1 MNATRQTNTFSG
13 GLSMDVDY
21 SVLKDNQYIYAE
33 NIRILTNEGSS
44 FAAMQN
50 IEGFLACRPSSNLS
64 GETIIHVTTVR
75 DWAIVFTK
83 INGTNNNN
91 VYRIDFSRSQE
102 EPIVTKVVTNRPLD
116 IEVSSSNVAAISSVC
131 RWEASNNV
139 KVYWA
144 DGHSQIKVINVDDD
158 HISSNS
164 SITSDTIVMLPKA
177 TLPPFEFNGFGTG
190 SLESGMIQYCYQLF
204 KVRGTESAI
213 SPLTPLYHLSDK
225 DQKTNYNAVRGSS
238 KGQNTGKSIKLQV
251 RNNSTGFDRVR
262 IISLFYKA
270 KNEVPVISIV
280 DDIVIGTG
288 SVINYEDKGGSLVS
302 ELSIDEFNSL
312 ANYTFIPEVIESKD
326 NRLFAANLTEE
337 TWDVEYDA
345 RAFRANSSGN
355 VLLLS
360 NSGSSLNFALSALT
374 TTNIPKDHDCICPFN
389 VDGSAYKYTTS
400 PTGGYIQGGKGKNV
414 SYRFITTD
422 LLEDGSTTSR
432 GMVNEEFTFN
442 ASSRSL
448 TSLDINYEGNDKSN
462 SISLSSGNKIP
473 NYSNA
478 EIESKVKGYMRDEIY
493 RFGIVLYNKQ
503 GLASPVHWIGDIRMP
518 SNKDTGYKFFTSNEA
533 SDYGSNLSV
542 VTKPLGIEFEV
553 KNLPSDVVRYEI
565 VRCER
570 TLSDRTILAQGVV
583 SCITNYDRD
592 SNILT
597 PFPYLAYSNKHG
609 YYAKTHNNGDF
620 QYTFNLS
627 DTQSNNYFMFVSPE
641 IAVNRENADALIDK
655 FQTVEKV
662 GYMTSPITAD
672 GDWGITE
679 AGATKVLANARS
691 IKYDGTTIK
700 PTKTLGNQPSNGYV
714 SGGCVVINNDDFY
727 AALLAKY
734 YGLYVESGVQS
745 AAIESAK
752 YAGPSSPWLTN
763 GDQPWYNAEAVTI
776 GDKVYYNWVWDNIKT
791 AGDGEV
797 DNTDANNVRKYGP
810 HGICAIFKSDN
821 MISNISLASGSSS
834 ARYLNAVALCNIKQ
848 SVNAYGGNSYSAVQN
863 SVYITTGASAES
875 SVSTVLCYGGDTYL
889 NIFDYNNCMFSYNT
903 DDYYNNKSNRLF
915 LGAFIPCE
923 SSVNLALTHADSSI
937 NRTYQAGDGYANH
950 FVEDDIVTVGDLYTQ
965 NTPSYA
971 YNDAYSAQPNAK
983 KFVAKSIYN
992 IDNLLT
998 DTRIISS
1005 ELKTNNEVTDS
1016 WTKFKV
1022 ANYLDVDTRFGPIND
1037 MKLFKNNLVF
1047 WQTDAFG
1054 TVAVNERSII
1064 TDNNPGALTLGVGG
1078 ILDRYDYF
1086 TTMNGESPN
1095 QLRANTQS
1103 DSTVYWYD
1111 SKRNEICGFNGQ
1123 LQTVSKLKGVQ
1134 SYLNKNKD
1142 LFKKDPIAVYDKKY
1156 NEVLFTLGDKTLA
1169 FNEQLGVF
1177 TSFYNYN
1184 PDYYAEFSDK
1194 LYLFKSL
1201 KLFKYN
1207 GGEQADLDSDKAKVS
1222 EIEFVVNKDYPQTK
1236 TFDNVEYSG
1245 NFTTD
1250 TNFDLI
1256 LFTTKR
1262 QTSETLTSED
1272 IDYRE
1277 DTYKFAIPR
1286 NSLKLNEVEQLA
1298 NKSYKDRMKGKYL
1311 ICNYKYDCNGG
1322 NKFKVPYIS
1331 TAYRYSMI

>member
-1 MNATRQTNTFSG
+1 
-13 GLSMDVDY
+13 
-21 SVLKDNQYIYAE
+21 
-33 NIRILTNEGSS
+33 
-44 FAAMQN
+44 
-50 IEGFLACRPSSNLS
+50 
-64 GETIIHVTTVR
+64 
-75 DWAIVFTK
+75 
-83 INGTNNNN
+83 
-91 VYRIDFSRSQE
+91 
-102 EPIVTKVVTNRPLD
+102 
-116 IEVSSSNVAAISSVC
+116 
-131 RWEASNNV
+131 
-139 KVYWA
+139 
-144 DGHSQIKVINVDDD
+144 
-158 HISSNS
+158 
-164 SITSDTIVMLPKA
+164 
-177 TLPPFEFNGFGTG
+177 
-190 SLESGMIQYCYQLF
+190 
-204 KVRGTESAI
+204 
-213 SPLTPLYHLSDK
+213 
-225 DQKTNYNAVRGSS
+225 
-238 KGQNTGKSIKLQV
+238 
-251 RNNSTGFDRVR
+251 
-262 IISLFYKA
+262 
-270 KNEVPVISIV
+270 
-280 DDIVIGTG
+280 
-288 SVINYEDKGGSLVS
+288 
-302 ELSIDEFNSL
+302 
-312 ANYTFIPEVIESKD
+312 
-326 NRLFAANLTEE
+326 
-337 TWDVEYDA
+337 
-345 RAFRANSSGN
+345 
-355 VLLLS
+355 
-360 NSGSSLNFALSALT
+360 
-374 TTNIPKDHDCICPFN
+374 
-389 VDGSAYKYTTS
+389 
-400 PTGGYIQGGKGKNV
+400 
-414 SYRFITTD
+414 
-422 LLEDGSTTSR
+422 
-432 GMVNEEFTFN
+432 
-442 ASSRSL
+442 
-448 TSLDINYEGNDKSN
+448 
-462 SISLSSGNKIP
+462 
-473 NYSNA
+473 
-478 EIESKVKGYMRDEIY
+478 
-493 RFGIVLYNKQ
+493 
-503 GLASPVHWIGDIRMP
+503 
-518 SNKDTGYKFFTSNEA
+518 
-533 SDYGSNLSV
+533 
-542 VTKPLGIEFEV
+542 
-553 KNLPSDVVRYEI
+553 
-565 VRCER
+565 
-570 TLSDRTILAQGVV
+570 
-583 SCITNYDRD
+583 
-592 SNILT
+592 
-597 PFPYLAYSNKHG
+597 
-609 YYAKTHNNGDF
+609 
-620 QYTFNLS
+620 
-627 DTQSNNYFMFVSPE
+627 MFVSPE

-797 DNTDANNVRKYGP
+797 DKTDANNVRKYGP

-903 DDYYNNKSNRLF
+903 DDYYNNKTNRLF

-1236 TFDNVEYSG
+1236 TFDNVEYG
-1245 NFTTD
+1245 GDFTTD

-1322 NKFKVPYIS
+1322 NEFKVPYIS

>member
-1 MNATRQTNTFSG
+1 M
-13 GLSMDVDY
+13 
-21 SVLKDNQYIYAE
+21 
-33 NIRILTNEGSS
+33 
-44 FAAMQN
+44 
-50 IEGFLACRPSSNLS
+50 
-64 GETIIHVTTVR
+64 
-75 DWAIVFTK
+75 
-83 INGTNNNN
+83 
-91 VYRIDFSRSQE
+91 
-102 EPIVTKVVTNRPLD
+102 
-116 IEVSSSNVAAISSVC
+116 
-131 RWEASNNV
+131 
-139 KVYWA
+139 
-144 DGHSQIKVINVDDD
+144 
-158 HISSNS
+158 
-164 SITSDTIVMLPKA
+164 
-177 TLPPFEFNGFGTG
+177 
-190 SLESGMIQYCYQLF
+190 
-204 KVRGTESAI
+204 
-213 SPLTPLYHLSDK
+213 
-225 DQKTNYNAVRGSS
+225 
-238 KGQNTGKSIKLQV
+238 
-251 RNNSTGFDRVR
+251 
-262 IISLFYKA
+262 
-270 KNEVPVISIV
+270 
-280 DDIVIGTG
+280 
-288 SVINYEDKGGSLVS
+288 
-302 ELSIDEFNSL
+302 
-312 ANYTFIPEVIESKD
+312 
-326 NRLFAANLTEE
+326 
-337 TWDVEYDA
+337 
-345 RAFRANSSGN
+345 
-355 VLLLS
+355 
-360 NSGSSLNFALSALT
+360 
-374 TTNIPKDHDCICPFN
+374 
-389 VDGSAYKYTTS
+389 
-400 PTGGYIQGGKGKNV
+400 
-414 SYRFITTD
+414 
-422 LLEDGSTTSR
+422 
-432 GMVNEEFTFN
+432 
-442 ASSRSL
+442 
-448 TSLDINYEGNDKSN
+448 
-462 SISLSSGNKIP
+462 
-473 NYSNA
+473 
-478 EIESKVKGYMRDEIY
+478 
-493 RFGIVLYNKQ
+493 
-503 GLASPVHWIGDIRMP
+503 
-518 SNKDTGYKFFTSNEA
+518 
-533 SDYGSNLSV
+533 
-542 VTKPLGIEFEV
+542 
-553 KNLPSDVVRYEI
+553 
-565 VRCER
+565 
-570 TLSDRTILAQGVV
+570 
-583 SCITNYDRD
+583 
-592 SNILT
+592 
-597 PFPYLAYSNKHG
+597 
-609 YYAKTHNNGDF
+609 
-620 QYTFNLS
+620 
-627 DTQSNNYFMFVSPE
+627 
-641 IAVNRENADALIDK
+641 
-655 FQTVEKV
+655 
-662 GYMTSPITAD
+662 
-672 GDWGITE
+672 
-679 AGATKVLANARS
+679 
-691 IKYDGTTIK
+691 
-700 PTKTLGNQPSNGYV
+700 
-714 SGGCVVINNDDFY
+714 INNDDFY

-797 DNTDANNVRKYGP
+797 DKTDANNVRKYGP

-834 ARYLNAVALCNIKQ
+834 ARYLNAVVLCNMKQ

-923 SSVNLALTHADSSI
+923 SSINLALTHADSSI

-1236 TFDNVEYSG
+1236 TFDNVEYG
-1245 NFTTD
+1245 GDFTTD

>member
-1 MNATRQTNTFSG
+1 
-13 GLSMDVDY
+13 
-21 SVLKDNQYIYAE
+21 
-33 NIRILTNEGSS
+33 
-44 FAAMQN
+44 
-50 IEGFLACRPSSNLS
+50 
-64 GETIIHVTTVR
+64 
-75 DWAIVFTK
+75 
-83 INGTNNNN
+83 
-91 VYRIDFSRSQE
+91 
-102 EPIVTKVVTNRPLD
+102 
-116 IEVSSSNVAAISSVC
+116 
-131 RWEASNNV
+131 
-139 KVYWA
+139 
-144 DGHSQIKVINVDDD
+144 
-158 HISSNS
+158 
-164 SITSDTIVMLPKA
+164 
-177 TLPPFEFNGFGTG
+177 
-190 SLESGMIQYCYQLF
+190 
-204 KVRGTESAI
+204 
-213 SPLTPLYHLSDK
+213 
-225 DQKTNYNAVRGSS
+225 
-238 KGQNTGKSIKLQV
+238 
-251 RNNSTGFDRVR
+251 
-262 IISLFYKA
+262 
-270 KNEVPVISIV
+270 
-280 DDIVIGTG
+280 
-288 SVINYEDKGGSLVS
+288 
-302 ELSIDEFNSL
+302 
-312 ANYTFIPEVIESKD
+312 
-326 NRLFAANLTEE
+326 
-337 TWDVEYDA
+337 
-345 RAFRANSSGN
+345 
-355 VLLLS
+355 
-360 NSGSSLNFALSALT
+360 
-374 TTNIPKDHDCICPFN
+374 
-389 VDGSAYKYTTS
+389 
-400 PTGGYIQGGKGKNV
+400 
-414 SYRFITTD
+414 
-422 LLEDGSTTSR
+422 
-432 GMVNEEFTFN
+432 
-442 ASSRSL
+442 
-448 TSLDINYEGNDKSN
+448 
-462 SISLSSGNKIP
+462 
-473 NYSNA
+473 
-478 EIESKVKGYMRDEIY
+478 
-493 RFGIVLYNKQ
+493 
-503 GLASPVHWIGDIRMP
+503 
-518 SNKDTGYKFFTSNEA
+518 
-533 SDYGSNLSV
+533 
-542 VTKPLGIEFEV
+542 
-553 KNLPSDVVRYEI
+553 
-565 VRCER
+565 
-570 TLSDRTILAQGVV
+570 
-583 SCITNYDRD
+583 
-592 SNILT
+592 
-597 PFPYLAYSNKHG
+597 
-609 YYAKTHNNGDF
+609 
-620 QYTFNLS
+620 
-627 DTQSNNYFMFVSPE
+627 MFVSPE

-662 GYMTSPITAD
+662 GFMTSPITAD

-797 DNTDANNVRKYGP
+797 DKTDANNVRKYGP

-834 ARYLNAVALCNIKQ
+834 ARYLNAVVLCNMKQ

-923 SSVNLALTHADSSI
+923 SSINLALTHADSSI

-1236 TFDNVEYSG
+1236 TFDNVEYG
-1245 NFTTD
+1245 GDFTTD

>member
-1 MNATRQTNTFSG
+1 
-13 GLSMDVDY
+13 
-21 SVLKDNQYIYAE
+21 
-33 NIRILTNEGSS
+33 
-44 FAAMQN
+44 
-50 IEGFLACRPSSNLS
+50 
-64 GETIIHVTTVR
+64 
-75 DWAIVFTK
+75 
-83 INGTNNNN
+83 
-91 VYRIDFSRSQE
+91 
-102 EPIVTKVVTNRPLD
+102 
-116 IEVSSSNVAAISSVC
+116 
-131 RWEASNNV
+131 
-139 KVYWA
+139 
-144 DGHSQIKVINVDDD
+144 
-158 HISSNS
+158 
-164 SITSDTIVMLPKA
+164 
-177 TLPPFEFNGFGTG
+177 
-190 SLESGMIQYCYQLF
+190 
-204 KVRGTESAI
+204 
-213 SPLTPLYHLSDK
+213 
-225 DQKTNYNAVRGSS
+225 
-238 KGQNTGKSIKLQV
+238 
-251 RNNSTGFDRVR
+251 
-262 IISLFYKA
+262 
-270 KNEVPVISIV
+270 
-280 DDIVIGTG
+280 
-288 SVINYEDKGGSLVS
+288 
-302 ELSIDEFNSL
+302 
-312 ANYTFIPEVIESKD
+312 
-326 NRLFAANLTEE
+326 
-337 TWDVEYDA
+337 
-345 RAFRANSSGN
+345 
-355 VLLLS
+355 
-360 NSGSSLNFALSALT
+360 
-374 TTNIPKDHDCICPFN
+374 
-389 VDGSAYKYTTS
+389 
-400 PTGGYIQGGKGKNV
+400 
-414 SYRFITTD
+414 
-422 LLEDGSTTSR
+422 
-432 GMVNEEFTFN
+432 
-442 ASSRSL
+442 
-448 TSLDINYEGNDKSN
+448 
-462 SISLSSGNKIP
+462 
-473 NYSNA
+473 
-478 EIESKVKGYMRDEIY
+478 
-493 RFGIVLYNKQ
+493 
-503 GLASPVHWIGDIRMP
+503 MP
-518 SNKDTGYKFFTSNEA
+518 SNKDSGYKFFTSNEA

-662 GYMTSPITAD
+662 GFMTSPITAD

-734 YGLYVESGVQS
+734 YGLHVESGVQS

-797 DNTDANNVRKYGP
+797 DKTDANNVRKYGP

-903 DDYYNNKSNRLF
+903 DDYYNNKANRLF

-1236 TFDNVEYSG
+1236 TFDNVEYG
-1245 NFTTD
+1245 GDFTTD

>member
-1 MNATRQTNTFSG
+1 M
-13 GLSMDVDY
+13 
-21 SVLKDNQYIYAE
+21 
-33 NIRILTNEGSS
+33 
-44 FAAMQN
+44 
-50 IEGFLACRPSSNLS
+50 
-64 GETIIHVTTVR
+64 
-75 DWAIVFTK
+75 
-83 INGTNNNN
+83 
-91 VYRIDFSRSQE
+91 
-102 EPIVTKVVTNRPLD
+102 
-116 IEVSSSNVAAISSVC
+116 
-131 RWEASNNV
+131 
-139 KVYWA
+139 
-144 DGHSQIKVINVDDD
+144 
-158 HISSNS
+158 
-164 SITSDTIVMLPKA
+164 
-177 TLPPFEFNGFGTG
+177 
-190 SLESGMIQYCYQLF
+190 
-204 KVRGTESAI
+204 
-213 SPLTPLYHLSDK
+213 
-225 DQKTNYNAVRGSS
+225 
-238 KGQNTGKSIKLQV
+238 
-251 RNNSTGFDRVR
+251 
-262 IISLFYKA
+262 
-270 KNEVPVISIV
+270 
-280 DDIVIGTG
+280 
-288 SVINYEDKGGSLVS
+288 
-302 ELSIDEFNSL
+302 
-312 ANYTFIPEVIESKD
+312 
-326 NRLFAANLTEE
+326 
-337 TWDVEYDA
+337 
-345 RAFRANSSGN
+345 
-355 VLLLS
+355 
-360 NSGSSLNFALSALT
+360 
-374 TTNIPKDHDCICPFN
+374 
-389 VDGSAYKYTTS
+389 
-400 PTGGYIQGGKGKNV
+400 
-414 SYRFITTD
+414 
-422 LLEDGSTTSR
+422 
-432 GMVNEEFTFN
+432 
-442 ASSRSL
+442 
-448 TSLDINYEGNDKSN
+448 
-462 SISLSSGNKIP
+462 
-473 NYSNA
+473 
-478 EIESKVKGYMRDEIY
+478 
-493 RFGIVLYNKQ
+493 
-503 GLASPVHWIGDIRMP
+503 
-518 SNKDTGYKFFTSNEA
+518 
-533 SDYGSNLSV
+533 
-542 VTKPLGIEFEV
+542 
-553 KNLPSDVVRYEI
+553 
-565 VRCER
+565 
-570 TLSDRTILAQGVV
+570 
-583 SCITNYDRD
+583 
-592 SNILT
+592 
-597 PFPYLAYSNKHG
+597 
-609 YYAKTHNNGDF
+609 
-620 QYTFNLS
+620 
-627 DTQSNNYFMFVSPE
+627 
-641 IAVNRENADALIDK
+641 
-655 FQTVEKV
+655 
-662 GYMTSPITAD
+662 
-672 GDWGITE
+672 
-679 AGATKVLANARS
+679 
-691 IKYDGTTIK
+691 
-700 PTKTLGNQPSNGYV
+700 
-714 SGGCVVINNDDFY
+714 INNDDFY

-776 GDKVYYNWVWDNIKT
+776 GDKVYYNWVWDNIRT

-797 DNTDANNVRKYGP
+797 DKTDANNVRKYGP

-834 ARYLNAVALCNIKQ
+834 ARYLNAVVLCNMKQ

-923 SSVNLALTHADSSI
+923 SSINLALTHADSSI

-1236 TFDNVEYSG
+1236 TFDNVEYG
-1245 NFTTD
+1245 GDFTTD

>member
-1 MNATRQTNTFSG
+1 
-13 GLSMDVDY
+13 
-21 SVLKDNQYIYAE
+21 
-33 NIRILTNEGSS
+33 
-44 FAAMQN
+44 
-50 IEGFLACRPSSNLS
+50 
-64 GETIIHVTTVR
+64 
-75 DWAIVFTK
+75 
-83 INGTNNNN
+83 
-91 VYRIDFSRSQE
+91 
-102 EPIVTKVVTNRPLD
+102 
-116 IEVSSSNVAAISSVC
+116 
-131 RWEASNNV
+131 
-139 KVYWA
+139 
-144 DGHSQIKVINVDDD
+144 
-158 HISSNS
+158 
-164 SITSDTIVMLPKA
+164 
-177 TLPPFEFNGFGTG
+177 
-190 SLESGMIQYCYQLF
+190 
-204 KVRGTESAI
+204 
-213 SPLTPLYHLSDK
+213 
-225 DQKTNYNAVRGSS
+225 
-238 KGQNTGKSIKLQV
+238 
-251 RNNSTGFDRVR
+251 
-262 IISLFYKA
+262 
-270 KNEVPVISIV
+270 
-280 DDIVIGTG
+280 
-288 SVINYEDKGGSLVS
+288 
-302 ELSIDEFNSL
+302 
-312 ANYTFIPEVIESKD
+312 
-326 NRLFAANLTEE
+326 
-337 TWDVEYDA
+337 
-345 RAFRANSSGN
+345 
-355 VLLLS
+355 
-360 NSGSSLNFALSALT
+360 
-374 TTNIPKDHDCICPFN
+374 
-389 VDGSAYKYTTS
+389 
-400 PTGGYIQGGKGKNV
+400 
-414 SYRFITTD
+414 
-422 LLEDGSTTSR
+422 
-432 GMVNEEFTFN
+432 
-442 ASSRSL
+442 
-448 TSLDINYEGNDKSN
+448 
-462 SISLSSGNKIP
+462 
-473 NYSNA
+473 
-478 EIESKVKGYMRDEIY
+478 
-493 RFGIVLYNKQ
+493 
-503 GLASPVHWIGDIRMP
+503 
-518 SNKDTGYKFFTSNEA
+518 
-533 SDYGSNLSV
+533 
-542 VTKPLGIEFEV
+542 
-553 KNLPSDVVRYEI
+553 
-565 VRCER
+565 
-570 TLSDRTILAQGVV
+570 
-583 SCITNYDRD
+583 
-592 SNILT
+592 
-597 PFPYLAYSNKHG
+597 
-609 YYAKTHNNGDF
+609 
-620 QYTFNLS
+620 
-627 DTQSNNYFMFVSPE
+627 MFVSPE

-662 GYMTSPITAD
+662 GFMTSPITAD

-776 GDKVYYNWVWDNIKT
+776 GDKVYYNWVWDNIRT

-797 DNTDANNVRKYGP
+797 DKTDANNVRKYGP

-834 ARYLNAVALCNIKQ
+834 ARYLNAVVLCNMKQ

-923 SSVNLALTHADSSI
+923 SSINLALTHADSSI

-1064 TDNNPGALTLGVGG
+1064 TDNNPGALTLGTGG

-1236 TFDNVEYSG
+1236 TFDNVEYG
-1245 NFTTD
+1245 GDFTTD

>member
-1 MNATRQTNTFSG
+1 
-13 GLSMDVDY
+13 
-21 SVLKDNQYIYAE
+21 
-33 NIRILTNEGSS
+33 
-44 FAAMQN
+44 
-50 IEGFLACRPSSNLS
+50 
-64 GETIIHVTTVR
+64 
-75 DWAIVFTK
+75 
-83 INGTNNNN
+83 
-91 VYRIDFSRSQE
+91 
-102 EPIVTKVVTNRPLD
+102 
-116 IEVSSSNVAAISSVC
+116 
-131 RWEASNNV
+131 
-139 KVYWA
+139 
-144 DGHSQIKVINVDDD
+144 
-158 HISSNS
+158 
-164 SITSDTIVMLPKA
+164 
-177 TLPPFEFNGFGTG
+177 
-190 SLESGMIQYCYQLF
+190 
-204 KVRGTESAI
+204 
-213 SPLTPLYHLSDK
+213 
-225 DQKTNYNAVRGSS
+225 
-238 KGQNTGKSIKLQV
+238 
-251 RNNSTGFDRVR
+251 
-262 IISLFYKA
+262 
-270 KNEVPVISIV
+270 
-280 DDIVIGTG
+280 
-288 SVINYEDKGGSLVS
+288 
-302 ELSIDEFNSL
+302 
-312 ANYTFIPEVIESKD
+312 
-326 NRLFAANLTEE
+326 
-337 TWDVEYDA
+337 
-345 RAFRANSSGN
+345 
-355 VLLLS
+355 
-360 NSGSSLNFALSALT
+360 
-374 TTNIPKDHDCICPFN
+374 
-389 VDGSAYKYTTS
+389 
-400 PTGGYIQGGKGKNV
+400 
-414 SYRFITTD
+414 
-422 LLEDGSTTSR
+422 
-432 GMVNEEFTFN
+432 
-442 ASSRSL
+442 
-448 TSLDINYEGNDKSN
+448 
-462 SISLSSGNKIP
+462 
-473 NYSNA
+473 
-478 EIESKVKGYMRDEIY
+478 MRDEIY

-583 SCITNYDRD
+583 SCVTNYDGD

-655 FQTVEKV
+655 FQTVEKIGV
-662 GYMTSPITAD
+662 MSSPIIED
-672 GDWGITE
+672 GDWGITQS
-679 AGATKVLANARS
+679 ARKVLANARS

-714 SGGCVVINNDDFY
+714 TSKCIVINNDDFY

-763 GDQPWYNAEAVTI
+763 GDQPWYNAEAVSI
-776 GDKVYYNWVWDNIKT
+776 GDKVYYNWVWDNIRT

-797 DNTDANNVRKYGP
+797 DKTDANNVRKYGP

-821 MISNISLASGSSS
+821 MISNIALASGSSNDG
-834 ARYLNAVALCNIKQ
+834 YVNAVVLCNIKQ
-848 SVNAYGGNSYSAVQN
+848 SVNAYGGNSYSAIQN
-863 SVYITTGASAES
+863 SVYITTGSGAES

-889 NIFDYNNCMFSYNT
+889 NIFDYNNCMFSYNA
-903 DDYYNNKSNRLF
+903 DDYYNNKANRLF

-923 SSVNLALTHADSSI
+923 SSINLALTHSDSSI

-950 FVEDDIVTVGDLYTQ
+950 FVEDDIITVGDLYTQ

-1064 TDNNPGALTLGVGG
+1064 TDNNPGALTLGIGG

-1142 LFKKDPIAVYDKKY
+1142 SFKKDPIVVYDKKY
-1156 NEVLFTLGDKTLA
+1156 NEVLFTLENKTLV
-1169 FNEQLGVF
+1169 FNEQLGAF
-1177 TSFYNYN
+1177 TSFYTYN
-1184 PDYYAEFSDK
+1184 PDYYAEFSNN
-1194 LYLFKSL
+1194 LFIFKNL

-1207 GGEQADLDSDKAKVS
+1207 GGEGTNLDDAKAKIS
-1222 EIEFVVNKDYPQTK
+1222 SIQFVVNADYPQTK

-1245 NFTTD
+1245 DFTHG
-1250 TNFDLI
+1250 TNFGNI
-1256 LFTTKR
+1256 YFETKR
-1262 QTSETLTSED
+1262 QTSYTLTQD
-1272 IDYRE
+1272 NIDYRE
-1277 DTYKFAIPR
+1277 DTYKFCIPR
-1286 NSLKLNEVEQLA
+1286 NSLQLNEVEQLA

-1311 ICNYKYDCNGG
+1311 VCHYKYDCNDG
-1322 NKFKVPYIS
+1322 NTFKVPYIS
-1331 TAYRYSMI
+1331 TAYRHSMI

>member
-1 MNATRQTNTFSG
+1 
-13 GLSMDVDY
+13 
-21 SVLKDNQYIYAE
+21 
-33 NIRILTNEGSS
+33 
-44 FAAMQN
+44 
-50 IEGFLACRPSSNLS
+50 
-64 GETIIHVTTVR
+64 
-75 DWAIVFTK
+75 
-83 INGTNNNN
+83 
-91 VYRIDFSRSQE
+91 
-102 EPIVTKVVTNRPLD
+102 
-116 IEVSSSNVAAISSVC
+116 
-131 RWEASNNV
+131 
-139 KVYWA
+139 
-144 DGHSQIKVINVDDD
+144 
-158 HISSNS
+158 
-164 SITSDTIVMLPKA
+164 
-177 TLPPFEFNGFGTG
+177 
-190 SLESGMIQYCYQLF
+190 
-204 KVRGTESAI
+204 
-213 SPLTPLYHLSDK
+213 
-225 DQKTNYNAVRGSS
+225 
-238 KGQNTGKSIKLQV
+238 
-251 RNNSTGFDRVR
+251 
-262 IISLFYKA
+262 
-270 KNEVPVISIV
+270 
-280 DDIVIGTG
+280 
-288 SVINYEDKGGSLVS
+288 
-302 ELSIDEFNSL
+302 
-312 ANYTFIPEVIESKD
+312 
-326 NRLFAANLTEE
+326 
-337 TWDVEYDA
+337 
-345 RAFRANSSGN
+345 
-355 VLLLS
+355 
-360 NSGSSLNFALSALT
+360 
-374 TTNIPKDHDCICPFN
+374 
-389 VDGSAYKYTTS
+389 
-400 PTGGYIQGGKGKNV
+400 
-414 SYRFITTD
+414 
-422 LLEDGSTTSR
+422 
-432 GMVNEEFTFN
+432 
-442 ASSRSL
+442 
-448 TSLDINYEGNDKSN
+448 
-462 SISLSSGNKIP
+462 
-473 NYSNA
+473 
-478 EIESKVKGYMRDEIY
+478 
-493 RFGIVLYNKQ
+493 
-503 GLASPVHWIGDIRMP
+503 
-518 SNKDTGYKFFTSNEA
+518 
-533 SDYGSNLSV
+533 
-542 VTKPLGIEFEV
+542 
-553 KNLPSDVVRYEI
+553 
-565 VRCER
+565 
-570 TLSDRTILAQGVV
+570 
-583 SCITNYDRD
+583 
-592 SNILT
+592 
-597 PFPYLAYSNKHG
+597 
-609 YYAKTHNNGDF
+609 
-620 QYTFNLS
+620 
-627 DTQSNNYFMFVSPE
+627 
-641 IAVNRENADALIDK
+641 
-655 FQTVEKV
+655 
-662 GYMTSPITAD
+662 MTSPITAD
-672 GDWGITE
+672 GDWGITD
-679 AGATKVLANARS
+679 GSLKVLANAKS

-700 PTKTLGNQPSNGYV
+700 PTKSLGGQSSNGYV
-714 SGGCVVINNDDFY
+714 SSGAIVINNDDFY
-727 AALLAKY
+727 SALLAKY
-734 YGLYVESGVQS
+734 YGLYVENGVQS

-763 GDQPWYNAEAVTI
+763 GDQPWYNAEAITI
-776 GDKVYYNWVWDNIKT
+776 GDKVYYNWVWDNIRT
-791 AGDGEV
+791 AGDSEV
-797 DNTDANNVRKYGP
+797 DKTEANNVRKYGP

-821 MISNISLASGSSS
+821 MVANIPLAVSTSSY
-834 ARYLNAVALCNIKQ
+834 RYVNSVALCNMKQ
-848 SVNAYGGNSYSAVQN
+848 SVNAYGGNSYSAIQN

-903 DDYYNNKSNRLF
+903 DDYYNNKANRLF

-950 FVEDDIVTVGDLYTQ
+950 FVEDDIITVGDLYTQ

-1064 TDNNPGALTLGVGG
+1064 TDNNPGALTLGTGG

-1245 NFTTD
+1245 DFTTD

-1322 NKFKVPYIS
+1322 NEFKVPYIS

>member
-1 MNATRQTNTFSG
+1 
-13 GLSMDVDY
+13 
-21 SVLKDNQYIYAE
+21 
-33 NIRILTNEGSS
+33 
-44 FAAMQN
+44 
-50 IEGFLACRPSSNLS
+50 
-64 GETIIHVTTVR
+64 
-75 DWAIVFTK
+75 
-83 INGTNNNN
+83 
-91 VYRIDFSRSQE
+91 
-102 EPIVTKVVTNRPLD
+102 
-116 IEVSSSNVAAISSVC
+116 
-131 RWEASNNV
+131 
-139 KVYWA
+139 
-144 DGHSQIKVINVDDD
+144 
-158 HISSNS
+158 
-164 SITSDTIVMLPKA
+164 
-177 TLPPFEFNGFGTG
+177 
-190 SLESGMIQYCYQLF
+190 
-204 KVRGTESAI
+204 
-213 SPLTPLYHLSDK
+213 
-225 DQKTNYNAVRGSS
+225 
-238 KGQNTGKSIKLQV
+238 
-251 RNNSTGFDRVR
+251 
-262 IISLFYKA
+262 
-270 KNEVPVISIV
+270 
-280 DDIVIGTG
+280 
-288 SVINYEDKGGSLVS
+288 
-302 ELSIDEFNSL
+302 
-312 ANYTFIPEVIESKD
+312 
-326 NRLFAANLTEE
+326 
-337 TWDVEYDA
+337 
-345 RAFRANSSGN
+345 
-355 VLLLS
+355 
-360 NSGSSLNFALSALT
+360 
-374 TTNIPKDHDCICPFN
+374 
-389 VDGSAYKYTTS
+389 
-400 PTGGYIQGGKGKNV
+400 
-414 SYRFITTD
+414 
-422 LLEDGSTTSR
+422 
-432 GMVNEEFTFN
+432 
-442 ASSRSL
+442 
-448 TSLDINYEGNDKSN
+448 
-462 SISLSSGNKIP
+462 
-473 NYSNA
+473 
-478 EIESKVKGYMRDEIY
+478 
-493 RFGIVLYNKQ
+493 
-503 GLASPVHWIGDIRMP
+503 
-518 SNKDTGYKFFTSNEA
+518 
-533 SDYGSNLSV
+533 
-542 VTKPLGIEFEV
+542 
-553 KNLPSDVVRYEI
+553 
-565 VRCER
+565 
-570 TLSDRTILAQGVV
+570 
-583 SCITNYDRD
+583 
-592 SNILT
+592 
-597 PFPYLAYSNKHG
+597 
-609 YYAKTHNNGDF
+609 
-620 QYTFNLS
+620 
-627 DTQSNNYFMFVSPE
+627 MFVSPE

-679 AGATKVLANARS
+679 TGATKVLANARS

-776 GDKVYYNWVWDNIKT
+776 GDKVYYNWVWDNIRT

-797 DNTDANNVRKYGP
+797 DKTDANNVRKYGP

-834 ARYLNAVALCNIKQ
+834 ARYLNAVVLCNMKQ

-923 SSVNLALTHADSSI
+923 SSINLALTHADSSI

-1064 TDNNPGALTLGVGG
+1064 TDNNPGTLTLGTGG

-1236 TFDNVEYSG
+1236 TFDNVEYG
-1245 NFTTD
+1245 GDFTTD

>member
-1 MNATRQTNTFSG
+1 
-13 GLSMDVDY
+13 
-21 SVLKDNQYIYAE
+21 
-33 NIRILTNEGSS
+33 
-44 FAAMQN
+44 
-50 IEGFLACRPSSNLS
+50 
-64 GETIIHVTTVR
+64 
-75 DWAIVFTK
+75 
-83 INGTNNNN
+83 
-91 VYRIDFSRSQE
+91 
-102 EPIVTKVVTNRPLD
+102 
-116 IEVSSSNVAAISSVC
+116 
-131 RWEASNNV
+131 
-139 KVYWA
+139 
-144 DGHSQIKVINVDDD
+144 
-158 HISSNS
+158 
-164 SITSDTIVMLPKA
+164 
-177 TLPPFEFNGFGTG
+177 
-190 SLESGMIQYCYQLF
+190 
-204 KVRGTESAI
+204 
-213 SPLTPLYHLSDK
+213 
-225 DQKTNYNAVRGSS
+225 
-238 KGQNTGKSIKLQV
+238 
-251 RNNSTGFDRVR
+251 
-262 IISLFYKA
+262 
-270 KNEVPVISIV
+270 
-280 DDIVIGTG
+280 
-288 SVINYEDKGGSLVS
+288 
-302 ELSIDEFNSL
+302 
-312 ANYTFIPEVIESKD
+312 
-326 NRLFAANLTEE
+326 
-337 TWDVEYDA
+337 
-345 RAFRANSSGN
+345 
-355 VLLLS
+355 
-360 NSGSSLNFALSALT
+360 
-374 TTNIPKDHDCICPFN
+374 
-389 VDGSAYKYTTS
+389 
-400 PTGGYIQGGKGKNV
+400 
-414 SYRFITTD
+414 
-422 LLEDGSTTSR
+422 
-432 GMVNEEFTFN
+432 
-442 ASSRSL
+442 
-448 TSLDINYEGNDKSN
+448 
-462 SISLSSGNKIP
+462 
-473 NYSNA
+473 
-478 EIESKVKGYMRDEIY
+478 
-493 RFGIVLYNKQ
+493 
-503 GLASPVHWIGDIRMP
+503 
-518 SNKDTGYKFFTSNEA
+518 
-533 SDYGSNLSV
+533 
-542 VTKPLGIEFEV
+542 
-553 KNLPSDVVRYEI
+553 
-565 VRCER
+565 
-570 TLSDRTILAQGVV
+570 
-583 SCITNYDRD
+583 
-592 SNILT
+592 
-597 PFPYLAYSNKHG
+597 
-609 YYAKTHNNGDF
+609 
-620 QYTFNLS
+620 
-627 DTQSNNYFMFVSPE
+627 
-641 IAVNRENADALIDK
+641 
-655 FQTVEKV
+655 
-662 GYMTSPITAD
+662 MTSPITAD
-672 GDWGITE
+672 GDWGITD
-679 AGATKVLANARS
+679 GSLKVLANAKS

-700 PTKTLGNQPSNGYV
+700 PTKSLGGQSSNGYV
-714 SGGCVVINNDDFY
+714 SSGAIVINNDDFY
-727 AALLAKY
+727 SALLAKY
-734 YGLYVESGVQS
+734 YGLYVENGVQS

-763 GDQPWYNAEAVTI
+763 GDQPWYNAEAITI
-776 GDKVYYNWVWDNIKT
+776 GDKVYYNWVWDNIRT
-791 AGDGEV
+791 AGDSEV
-797 DNTDANNVRKYGP
+797 DKTEANNVRKYGP

-821 MISNISLASGSSS
+821 MVANIPLAVSTSSY
-834 ARYLNAVALCNIKQ
+834 RYVNAVVLCNIKQ
-848 SVNAYGGNSYSAVQN
+848 SVNAYGGNSYSAIQN

-903 DDYYNNKSNRLF
+903 DDYYNNKANRLF

-950 FVEDDIVTVGDLYTQ
+950 FVEDDIITVGDLYTQ

-1064 TDNNPGALTLGVGG
+1064 TDNNPGALTLGTGG

-1245 NFTTD
+1245 DFTTD

-1322 NKFKVPYIS
+1322 NEFKVPYIS

>member
-1 MNATRQTNTFSG
+1 
-13 GLSMDVDY
+13 
-21 SVLKDNQYIYAE
+21 
-33 NIRILTNEGSS
+33 
-44 FAAMQN
+44 
-50 IEGFLACRPSSNLS
+50 
-64 GETIIHVTTVR
+64 
-75 DWAIVFTK
+75 
-83 INGTNNNN
+83 
-91 VYRIDFSRSQE
+91 
-102 EPIVTKVVTNRPLD
+102 
-116 IEVSSSNVAAISSVC
+116 
-131 RWEASNNV
+131 
-139 KVYWA
+139 
-144 DGHSQIKVINVDDD
+144 
-158 HISSNS
+158 
-164 SITSDTIVMLPKA
+164 
-177 TLPPFEFNGFGTG
+177 
-190 SLESGMIQYCYQLF
+190 
-204 KVRGTESAI
+204 
-213 SPLTPLYHLSDK
+213 
-225 DQKTNYNAVRGSS
+225 
-238 KGQNTGKSIKLQV
+238 
-251 RNNSTGFDRVR
+251 
-262 IISLFYKA
+262 
-270 KNEVPVISIV
+270 
-280 DDIVIGTG
+280 
-288 SVINYEDKGGSLVS
+288 
-302 ELSIDEFNSL
+302 
-312 ANYTFIPEVIESKD
+312 
-326 NRLFAANLTEE
+326 
-337 TWDVEYDA
+337 
-345 RAFRANSSGN
+345 
-355 VLLLS
+355 
-360 NSGSSLNFALSALT
+360 
-374 TTNIPKDHDCICPFN
+374 
-389 VDGSAYKYTTS
+389 
-400 PTGGYIQGGKGKNV
+400 
-414 SYRFITTD
+414 
-422 LLEDGSTTSR
+422 
-432 GMVNEEFTFN
+432 
-442 ASSRSL
+442 
-448 TSLDINYEGNDKSN
+448 
-462 SISLSSGNKIP
+462 
-473 NYSNA
+473 
-478 EIESKVKGYMRDEIY
+478 
-493 RFGIVLYNKQ
+493 
-503 GLASPVHWIGDIRMP
+503 MP

-627 DTQSNNYFMFVSPE
+627 NTQSNNYFMFVSPE

-797 DNTDANNVRKYGP
+797 DKTDANNVRKYGP

-1236 TFDNVEYSG
+1236 TFDNVEYG
-1245 NFTTD
+1245 GDFTTD

>member
-1 MNATRQTNTFSG
+1 M
-13 GLSMDVDY
+13 
-21 SVLKDNQYIYAE
+21 
-33 NIRILTNEGSS
+33 
-44 FAAMQN
+44 
-50 IEGFLACRPSSNLS
+50 
-64 GETIIHVTTVR
+64 
-75 DWAIVFTK
+75 
-83 INGTNNNN
+83 
-91 VYRIDFSRSQE
+91 
-102 EPIVTKVVTNRPLD
+102 
-116 IEVSSSNVAAISSVC
+116 
-131 RWEASNNV
+131 
-139 KVYWA
+139 
-144 DGHSQIKVINVDDD
+144 
-158 HISSNS
+158 
-164 SITSDTIVMLPKA
+164 
-177 TLPPFEFNGFGTG
+177 
-190 SLESGMIQYCYQLF
+190 
-204 KVRGTESAI
+204 
-213 SPLTPLYHLSDK
+213 
-225 DQKTNYNAVRGSS
+225 
-238 KGQNTGKSIKLQV
+238 
-251 RNNSTGFDRVR
+251 
-262 IISLFYKA
+262 
-270 KNEVPVISIV
+270 
-280 DDIVIGTG
+280 
-288 SVINYEDKGGSLVS
+288 
-302 ELSIDEFNSL
+302 
-312 ANYTFIPEVIESKD
+312 
-326 NRLFAANLTEE
+326 
-337 TWDVEYDA
+337 
-345 RAFRANSSGN
+345 
-355 VLLLS
+355 
-360 NSGSSLNFALSALT
+360 
-374 TTNIPKDHDCICPFN
+374 
-389 VDGSAYKYTTS
+389 
-400 PTGGYIQGGKGKNV
+400 
-414 SYRFITTD
+414 
-422 LLEDGSTTSR
+422 
-432 GMVNEEFTFN
+432 
-442 ASSRSL
+442 
-448 TSLDINYEGNDKSN
+448 
-462 SISLSSGNKIP
+462 
-473 NYSNA
+473 
-478 EIESKVKGYMRDEIY
+478 
-493 RFGIVLYNKQ
+493 
-503 GLASPVHWIGDIRMP
+503 
-518 SNKDTGYKFFTSNEA
+518 
-533 SDYGSNLSV
+533 
-542 VTKPLGIEFEV
+542 
-553 KNLPSDVVRYEI
+553 
-565 VRCER
+565 
-570 TLSDRTILAQGVV
+570 
-583 SCITNYDRD
+583 
-592 SNILT
+592 
-597 PFPYLAYSNKHG
+597 
-609 YYAKTHNNGDF
+609 
-620 QYTFNLS
+620 
-627 DTQSNNYFMFVSPE
+627 
-641 IAVNRENADALIDK
+641 
-655 FQTVEKV
+655 
-662 GYMTSPITAD
+662 
-672 GDWGITE
+672 
-679 AGATKVLANARS
+679 
-691 IKYDGTTIK
+691 
-700 PTKTLGNQPSNGYV
+700 
-714 SGGCVVINNDDFY
+714 
-727 AALLAKY
+727 
-734 YGLYVESGVQS
+734 
-745 AAIESAK
+745 
-752 YAGPSSPWLTN
+752 
-763 GDQPWYNAEAVTI
+763 
-776 GDKVYYNWVWDNIKT
+776 WDNIKT

-797 DNTDANNVRKYGP
+797 DNSDANNVRKYGP

-821 MISNISLASGSSS
+821 MTSNISLASGSSS

-903 DDYYNNKSNRLF
+903 DDYYNNKANRLF

>member
-1 MNATRQTNTFSG
+1 
-13 GLSMDVDY
+13 
-21 SVLKDNQYIYAE
+21 
-33 NIRILTNEGSS
+33 
-44 FAAMQN
+44 
-50 IEGFLACRPSSNLS
+50 
-64 GETIIHVTTVR
+64 
-75 DWAIVFTK
+75 
-83 INGTNNNN
+83 
-91 VYRIDFSRSQE
+91 
-102 EPIVTKVVTNRPLD
+102 
-116 IEVSSSNVAAISSVC
+116 
-131 RWEASNNV
+131 
-139 KVYWA
+139 
-144 DGHSQIKVINVDDD
+144 
-158 HISSNS
+158 
-164 SITSDTIVMLPKA
+164 
-177 TLPPFEFNGFGTG
+177 
-190 SLESGMIQYCYQLF
+190 
-204 KVRGTESAI
+204 
-213 SPLTPLYHLSDK
+213 
-225 DQKTNYNAVRGSS
+225 
-238 KGQNTGKSIKLQV
+238 
-251 RNNSTGFDRVR
+251 
-262 IISLFYKA
+262 
-270 KNEVPVISIV
+270 
-280 DDIVIGTG
+280 
-288 SVINYEDKGGSLVS
+288 
-302 ELSIDEFNSL
+302 
-312 ANYTFIPEVIESKD
+312 
-326 NRLFAANLTEE
+326 
-337 TWDVEYDA
+337 
-345 RAFRANSSGN
+345 
-355 VLLLS
+355 
-360 NSGSSLNFALSALT
+360 
-374 TTNIPKDHDCICPFN
+374 
-389 VDGSAYKYTTS
+389 
-400 PTGGYIQGGKGKNV
+400 
-414 SYRFITTD
+414 
-422 LLEDGSTTSR
+422 
-432 GMVNEEFTFN
+432 
-442 ASSRSL
+442 
-448 TSLDINYEGNDKSN
+448 
-462 SISLSSGNKIP
+462 
-473 NYSNA
+473 
-478 EIESKVKGYMRDEIY
+478 
-493 RFGIVLYNKQ
+493 
-503 GLASPVHWIGDIRMP
+503 
-518 SNKDTGYKFFTSNEA
+518 
-533 SDYGSNLSV
+533 
-542 VTKPLGIEFEV
+542 
-553 KNLPSDVVRYEI
+553 
-565 VRCER
+565 
-570 TLSDRTILAQGVV
+570 
-583 SCITNYDRD
+583 
-592 SNILT
+592 
-597 PFPYLAYSNKHG
+597 
-609 YYAKTHNNGDF
+609 
-620 QYTFNLS
+620 
-627 DTQSNNYFMFVSPE
+627 MFVSPE

-776 GDKVYYNWVWDNIKT
+776 GDKVYYNWVWDNIRT

-797 DNTDANNVRKYGP
+797 DKTDANNVRKYGP

-821 MISNISLASGSSS
+821 MISNISLASGSSN
-834 ARYLNAVALCNIKQ
+834 ARYLNAVVLCNMKQ

-923 SSVNLALTHADSSI
+923 SSINLALTHADSSI

>member
-1 MNATRQTNTFSG
+1 
-13 GLSMDVDY
+13 
-21 SVLKDNQYIYAE
+21 
-33 NIRILTNEGSS
+33 
-44 FAAMQN
+44 
-50 IEGFLACRPSSNLS
+50 
-64 GETIIHVTTVR
+64 
-75 DWAIVFTK
+75 
-83 INGTNNNN
+83 
-91 VYRIDFSRSQE
+91 
-102 EPIVTKVVTNRPLD
+102 
-116 IEVSSSNVAAISSVC
+116 
-131 RWEASNNV
+131 
-139 KVYWA
+139 
-144 DGHSQIKVINVDDD
+144 
-158 HISSNS
+158 
-164 SITSDTIVMLPKA
+164 
-177 TLPPFEFNGFGTG
+177 
-190 SLESGMIQYCYQLF
+190 
-204 KVRGTESAI
+204 
-213 SPLTPLYHLSDK
+213 
-225 DQKTNYNAVRGSS
+225 
-238 KGQNTGKSIKLQV
+238 
-251 RNNSTGFDRVR
+251 
-262 IISLFYKA
+262 
-270 KNEVPVISIV
+270 
-280 DDIVIGTG
+280 
-288 SVINYEDKGGSLVS
+288 
-302 ELSIDEFNSL
+302 
-312 ANYTFIPEVIESKD
+312 
-326 NRLFAANLTEE
+326 
-337 TWDVEYDA
+337 
-345 RAFRANSSGN
+345 
-355 VLLLS
+355 
-360 NSGSSLNFALSALT
+360 
-374 TTNIPKDHDCICPFN
+374 
-389 VDGSAYKYTTS
+389 
-400 PTGGYIQGGKGKNV
+400 
-414 SYRFITTD
+414 
-422 LLEDGSTTSR
+422 
-432 GMVNEEFTFN
+432 
-442 ASSRSL
+442 
-448 TSLDINYEGNDKSN
+448 
-462 SISLSSGNKIP
+462 
-473 NYSNA
+473 
-478 EIESKVKGYMRDEIY
+478 
-493 RFGIVLYNKQ
+493 
-503 GLASPVHWIGDIRMP
+503 
-518 SNKDTGYKFFTSNEA
+518 
-533 SDYGSNLSV
+533 
-542 VTKPLGIEFEV
+542 
-553 KNLPSDVVRYEI
+553 
-565 VRCER
+565 
-570 TLSDRTILAQGVV
+570 
-583 SCITNYDRD
+583 
-592 SNILT
+592 
-597 PFPYLAYSNKHG
+597 
-609 YYAKTHNNGDF
+609 
-620 QYTFNLS
+620 
-627 DTQSNNYFMFVSPE
+627 
-641 IAVNRENADALIDK
+641 
-655 FQTVEKV
+655 
-662 GYMTSPITAD
+662 MT
-672 GDWGITE
+672 
-679 AGATKVLANARS
+679 
-691 IKYDGTTIK
+691 
-700 PTKTLGNQPSNGYV
+700 
-714 SGGCVVINNDDFY
+714 
-727 AALLAKY
+727 
-734 YGLYVESGVQS
+734 
-745 AAIESAK
+745 
-752 YAGPSSPWLTN
+752 
-763 GDQPWYNAEAVTI
+763 
-776 GDKVYYNWVWDNIKT
+776 
-791 AGDGEV
+791 
-797 DNTDANNVRKYGP
+797 
-810 HGICAIFKSDN
+810 
-821 MISNISLASGSSS
+821 SNISLASGSSS

-903 DDYYNNKSNRLF
+903 DDYYNNKANRLF

>member
-1 MNATRQTNTFSG
+1 
-13 GLSMDVDY
+13 
-21 SVLKDNQYIYAE
+21 
-33 NIRILTNEGSS
+33 
-44 FAAMQN
+44 
-50 IEGFLACRPSSNLS
+50 
-64 GETIIHVTTVR
+64 
-75 DWAIVFTK
+75 
-83 INGTNNNN
+83 
-91 VYRIDFSRSQE
+91 
-102 EPIVTKVVTNRPLD
+102 
-116 IEVSSSNVAAISSVC
+116 
-131 RWEASNNV
+131 
-139 KVYWA
+139 
-144 DGHSQIKVINVDDD
+144 
-158 HISSNS
+158 
-164 SITSDTIVMLPKA
+164 
-177 TLPPFEFNGFGTG
+177 
-190 SLESGMIQYCYQLF
+190 
-204 KVRGTESAI
+204 
-213 SPLTPLYHLSDK
+213 
-225 DQKTNYNAVRGSS
+225 
-238 KGQNTGKSIKLQV
+238 
-251 RNNSTGFDRVR
+251 
-262 IISLFYKA
+262 
-270 KNEVPVISIV
+270 
-280 DDIVIGTG
+280 
-288 SVINYEDKGGSLVS
+288 
-302 ELSIDEFNSL
+302 
-312 ANYTFIPEVIESKD
+312 
-326 NRLFAANLTEE
+326 
-337 TWDVEYDA
+337 
-345 RAFRANSSGN
+345 
-355 VLLLS
+355 
-360 NSGSSLNFALSALT
+360 
-374 TTNIPKDHDCICPFN
+374 
-389 VDGSAYKYTTS
+389 
-400 PTGGYIQGGKGKNV
+400 
-414 SYRFITTD
+414 
-422 LLEDGSTTSR
+422 
-432 GMVNEEFTFN
+432 
-442 ASSRSL
+442 
-448 TSLDINYEGNDKSN
+448 
-462 SISLSSGNKIP
+462 
-473 NYSNA
+473 
-478 EIESKVKGYMRDEIY
+478 MRDEIY

-518 SNKDTGYKFFTSNEA
+518 SNKDSGYKFFTSNEA

-553 KNLPSDVVRYEI
+553 NNLPSDVVRYEI

-609 YYAKTHNNGDF
+609 YYAKTHNDGDF

-641 IAVNRENADALIDK
+641 IAINRENADALIDK

-662 GYMTSPITAD
+662 GVMTSPITAD
-672 GDWGITE
+672 GDWGITD
-679 AGATKVLANARS
+679 GSLKVLANARS
-691 IKYDGTTIK
+691 IKYDGSTIK
-700 PTKTLGNQPSNGYV
+700 PTKSLGGQSSNGYV
-714 SGGCVVINNDDFY
+714 SSGAIVINNDDFY
-727 AALLAKY
+727 SALLAKY
-734 YGLYVESGVQS
+734 YGLYVENGVQS

-763 GDQPWYNAEAVTI
+763 GDQPWYNAEAITI
-776 GDKVYYNWVWDNIKT
+776 GDKVYYNWVWDNIRT
-791 AGDGEV
+791 AGDSEV
-797 DNTDANNVRKYGP
+797 DKTDANNVRKYGP

-821 MISNISLASGSSS
+821 MVANIPLAVSTSSY
-834 ARYLNAVALCNIKQ
+834 RYVNAVVLCNIKQ
-848 SVNAYGGNSYSAVQN
+848 SVNAYGGNSYSAIQN

-903 DDYYNNKSNRLF
+903 DDYYNNKANRLF

-950 FVEDDIVTVGDLYTQ
+950 FVEDDIITVGDLYTQ

-1064 TDNNPGALTLGVGG
+1064 TDNNPGALTLGTGG

-1111 SKRNEICGFNGQ
+1111 SKRNDICGFNGQ

-1245 NFTTD
+1245 DFTTD

-1298 NKSYKDRMKGKYL
+1298 NKSYKDRM
-1311 ICNYKYDCNGG
+1311 I
-1322 NKFKVPYIS
+1322 
-1331 TAYRYSMI
+1331 SMIVMVVMNLKYHILAQLIDTQ

>member
-1 MNATRQTNTFSG
+1 
-13 GLSMDVDY
+13 
-21 SVLKDNQYIYAE
+21 
-33 NIRILTNEGSS
+33 
-44 FAAMQN
+44 
-50 IEGFLACRPSSNLS
+50 
-64 GETIIHVTTVR
+64 
-75 DWAIVFTK
+75 
-83 INGTNNNN
+83 
-91 VYRIDFSRSQE
+91 
-102 EPIVTKVVTNRPLD
+102 
-116 IEVSSSNVAAISSVC
+116 
-131 RWEASNNV
+131 
-139 KVYWA
+139 
-144 DGHSQIKVINVDDD
+144 
-158 HISSNS
+158 
-164 SITSDTIVMLPKA
+164 
-177 TLPPFEFNGFGTG
+177 
-190 SLESGMIQYCYQLF
+190 
-204 KVRGTESAI
+204 
-213 SPLTPLYHLSDK
+213 
-225 DQKTNYNAVRGSS
+225 
-238 KGQNTGKSIKLQV
+238 
-251 RNNSTGFDRVR
+251 
-262 IISLFYKA
+262 
-270 KNEVPVISIV
+270 
-280 DDIVIGTG
+280 
-288 SVINYEDKGGSLVS
+288 
-302 ELSIDEFNSL
+302 
-312 ANYTFIPEVIESKD
+312 
-326 NRLFAANLTEE
+326 
-337 TWDVEYDA
+337 
-345 RAFRANSSGN
+345 
-355 VLLLS
+355 
-360 NSGSSLNFALSALT
+360 
-374 TTNIPKDHDCICPFN
+374 
-389 VDGSAYKYTTS
+389 
-400 PTGGYIQGGKGKNV
+400 
-414 SYRFITTD
+414 
-422 LLEDGSTTSR
+422 
-432 GMVNEEFTFN
+432 
-442 ASSRSL
+442 
-448 TSLDINYEGNDKSN
+448 
-462 SISLSSGNKIP
+462 
-473 NYSNA
+473 
-478 EIESKVKGYMRDEIY
+478 MRDEIY

-518 SNKDTGYKFFTSNEA
+518 SNKDSGYKFFTSNEA

-627 DTQSNNYFMFVSPE
+627 NTQSNNYFMFVSPE

-662 GYMTSPITAD
+662 GFMTSPITAD

-700 PTKTLGNQPSNGYV
+700 PTKTLDNQPSNGYV

-776 GDKVYYNWVWDNIKT
+776 GDKVYYNWVWDNIRT

-797 DNTDANNVRKYGP
+797 DKTDANNVRKYGP

-834 ARYLNAVALCNIKQ
+834 ARYLNAVVLCNMKQ

-903 DDYYNNKSNRLF
+903 DDYYNNKANRLF

-1064 TDNNPGALTLGVGG
+1064 TDNNPGALTLGTGG

-1262 QTSETLTSED
+1262 QTSETLTSAD

-1322 NKFKVPYIS
+1322 NEFKVPYIS

>member
-1 MNATRQTNTFSG
+1 
-13 GLSMDVDY
+13 
-21 SVLKDNQYIYAE
+21 
-33 NIRILTNEGSS
+33 
-44 FAAMQN
+44 
-50 IEGFLACRPSSNLS
+50 
-64 GETIIHVTTVR
+64 
-75 DWAIVFTK
+75 
-83 INGTNNNN
+83 
-91 VYRIDFSRSQE
+91 
-102 EPIVTKVVTNRPLD
+102 
-116 IEVSSSNVAAISSVC
+116 
-131 RWEASNNV
+131 
-139 KVYWA
+139 
-144 DGHSQIKVINVDDD
+144 
-158 HISSNS
+158 
-164 SITSDTIVMLPKA
+164 
-177 TLPPFEFNGFGTG
+177 
-190 SLESGMIQYCYQLF
+190 
-204 KVRGTESAI
+204 
-213 SPLTPLYHLSDK
+213 
-225 DQKTNYNAVRGSS
+225 
-238 KGQNTGKSIKLQV
+238 
-251 RNNSTGFDRVR
+251 
-262 IISLFYKA
+262 
-270 KNEVPVISIV
+270 
-280 DDIVIGTG
+280 
-288 SVINYEDKGGSLVS
+288 
-302 ELSIDEFNSL
+302 
-312 ANYTFIPEVIESKD
+312 
-326 NRLFAANLTEE
+326 
-337 TWDVEYDA
+337 
-345 RAFRANSSGN
+345 
-355 VLLLS
+355 
-360 NSGSSLNFALSALT
+360 
-374 TTNIPKDHDCICPFN
+374 
-389 VDGSAYKYTTS
+389 
-400 PTGGYIQGGKGKNV
+400 
-414 SYRFITTD
+414 
-422 LLEDGSTTSR
+422 
-432 GMVNEEFTFN
+432 
-442 ASSRSL
+442 
-448 TSLDINYEGNDKSN
+448 
-462 SISLSSGNKIP
+462 
-473 NYSNA
+473 
-478 EIESKVKGYMRDEIY
+478 
-493 RFGIVLYNKQ
+493 
-503 GLASPVHWIGDIRMP
+503 
-518 SNKDTGYKFFTSNEA
+518 
-533 SDYGSNLSV
+533 
-542 VTKPLGIEFEV
+542 
-553 KNLPSDVVRYEI
+553 
-565 VRCER
+565 
-570 TLSDRTILAQGVV
+570 
-583 SCITNYDRD
+583 
-592 SNILT
+592 
-597 PFPYLAYSNKHG
+597 
-609 YYAKTHNNGDF
+609 
-620 QYTFNLS
+620 
-627 DTQSNNYFMFVSPE
+627 MFVSPE

-821 MISNISLASGSSS
+821 MTSNISLASGSSS

-863 SVYITTGASAES
+863 SVYITTGASAGS

-903 DDYYNNKSNRLF
+903 DDYYNNKANRLF

>member
-1 MNATRQTNTFSG
+1 
-13 GLSMDVDY
+13 
-21 SVLKDNQYIYAE
+21 
-33 NIRILTNEGSS
+33 
-44 FAAMQN
+44 
-50 IEGFLACRPSSNLS
+50 
-64 GETIIHVTTVR
+64 
-75 DWAIVFTK
+75 
-83 INGTNNNN
+83 
-91 VYRIDFSRSQE
+91 
-102 EPIVTKVVTNRPLD
+102 
-116 IEVSSSNVAAISSVC
+116 
-131 RWEASNNV
+131 
-139 KVYWA
+139 
-144 DGHSQIKVINVDDD
+144 
-158 HISSNS
+158 
-164 SITSDTIVMLPKA
+164 
-177 TLPPFEFNGFGTG
+177 
-190 SLESGMIQYCYQLF
+190 
-204 KVRGTESAI
+204 
-213 SPLTPLYHLSDK
+213 
-225 DQKTNYNAVRGSS
+225 
-238 KGQNTGKSIKLQV
+238 
-251 RNNSTGFDRVR
+251 
-262 IISLFYKA
+262 
-270 KNEVPVISIV
+270 
-280 DDIVIGTG
+280 
-288 SVINYEDKGGSLVS
+288 
-302 ELSIDEFNSL
+302 
-312 ANYTFIPEVIESKD
+312 
-326 NRLFAANLTEE
+326 
-337 TWDVEYDA
+337 
-345 RAFRANSSGN
+345 
-355 VLLLS
+355 
-360 NSGSSLNFALSALT
+360 
-374 TTNIPKDHDCICPFN
+374 
-389 VDGSAYKYTTS
+389 
-400 PTGGYIQGGKGKNV
+400 
-414 SYRFITTD
+414 
-422 LLEDGSTTSR
+422 
-432 GMVNEEFTFN
+432 
-442 ASSRSL
+442 
-448 TSLDINYEGNDKSN
+448 
-462 SISLSSGNKIP
+462 
-473 NYSNA
+473 
-478 EIESKVKGYMRDEIY
+478 MRDEIY

-518 SNKDTGYKFFTSNEA
+518 SNKDTGYKFFTSNED

-553 KNLPSDVVRYEI
+553 NNLPSDVVRYEI

-609 YYAKTHNNGDF
+609 YYAKTHNDGDF

-641 IAVNRENADALIDK
+641 IAINRENADALIDK

-662 GYMTSPITAD
+662 GVMTSPITAD
-672 GDWGITE
+672 GDWGITD
-679 AGATKVLANARS
+679 GSLKVLANARS
-691 IKYDGTTIK
+691 IKYDGSTIK
-700 PTKTLGNQPSNGYV
+700 PTKSLGGQSSNGYV
-714 SGGCVVINNDDFY
+714 SSGAIVINNDDFY
-727 AALLAKY
+727 SALLAKY
-734 YGLYVESGVQS
+734 YGLYVENGVQS

-763 GDQPWYNAEAVTI
+763 GDQPWYNAEAITI
-776 GDKVYYNWVWDNIKT
+776 GDKVYYNWVWDNIRT
-791 AGDGEV
+791 AGDSEV
-797 DNTDANNVRKYGP
+797 DKTDANNVRKYGP

-821 MISNISLASGSSS
+821 MVANIPLAVSTSSY
-834 ARYLNAVALCNIKQ
+834 RYVNAVVLCNIKQ
-848 SVNAYGGNSYSAVQN
+848 SVNAYGGNSYSAIQN

-903 DDYYNNKSNRLF
+903 DDYYNNKANRLF

>member
-1 MNATRQTNTFSG
+1 
-13 GLSMDVDY
+13 
-21 SVLKDNQYIYAE
+21 
-33 NIRILTNEGSS
+33 
-44 FAAMQN
+44 
-50 IEGFLACRPSSNLS
+50 
-64 GETIIHVTTVR
+64 
-75 DWAIVFTK
+75 
-83 INGTNNNN
+83 
-91 VYRIDFSRSQE
+91 
-102 EPIVTKVVTNRPLD
+102 
-116 IEVSSSNVAAISSVC
+116 
-131 RWEASNNV
+131 
-139 KVYWA
+139 
-144 DGHSQIKVINVDDD
+144 
-158 HISSNS
+158 
-164 SITSDTIVMLPKA
+164 
-177 TLPPFEFNGFGTG
+177 
-190 SLESGMIQYCYQLF
+190 
-204 KVRGTESAI
+204 
-213 SPLTPLYHLSDK
+213 
-225 DQKTNYNAVRGSS
+225 
-238 KGQNTGKSIKLQV
+238 
-251 RNNSTGFDRVR
+251 
-262 IISLFYKA
+262 
-270 KNEVPVISIV
+270 
-280 DDIVIGTG
+280 
-288 SVINYEDKGGSLVS
+288 
-302 ELSIDEFNSL
+302 
-312 ANYTFIPEVIESKD
+312 
-326 NRLFAANLTEE
+326 
-337 TWDVEYDA
+337 
-345 RAFRANSSGN
+345 
-355 VLLLS
+355 
-360 NSGSSLNFALSALT
+360 
-374 TTNIPKDHDCICPFN
+374 
-389 VDGSAYKYTTS
+389 
-400 PTGGYIQGGKGKNV
+400 
-414 SYRFITTD
+414 
-422 LLEDGSTTSR
+422 
-432 GMVNEEFTFN
+432 
-442 ASSRSL
+442 
-448 TSLDINYEGNDKSN
+448 
-462 SISLSSGNKIP
+462 
-473 NYSNA
+473 
-478 EIESKVKGYMRDEIY
+478 
-493 RFGIVLYNKQ
+493 
-503 GLASPVHWIGDIRMP
+503 
-518 SNKDTGYKFFTSNEA
+518 
-533 SDYGSNLSV
+533 
-542 VTKPLGIEFEV
+542 
-553 KNLPSDVVRYEI
+553 
-565 VRCER
+565 
-570 TLSDRTILAQGVV
+570 
-583 SCITNYDRD
+583 
-592 SNILT
+592 
-597 PFPYLAYSNKHG
+597 
-609 YYAKTHNNGDF
+609 
-620 QYTFNLS
+620 
-627 DTQSNNYFMFVSPE
+627 MFVSPE

-662 GYMTSPITAD
+662 GFMTSPITAD

-797 DNTDANNVRKYGP
+797 DKTDANNVRKYGP

-923 SSVNLALTHADSSI
+923 SSINLALTHADSSI

-1236 TFDNVEYSG
+1236 TFDNVEYG
-1245 NFTTD
+1245 GDFTTD

-1262 QTSETLTSED
+1262 QTSETLTSAD